1 MLSIPLML
9 MAMIYSYVCYD
20 ILKVAT
26 VEKESL
32 KHFEF
37 CEHHT

>member
-9 MAMIYSYVCYD
+9 MAMIYSYVCY

-37 CEHHT
+37 